1 MATYNAVQI
10 EHRENLKNKIF
21 RQLDISKY
29 FRFNLKKIFSFQF
42 LYLYMLLLF

>member
-29 FRFNLKKIFSFQF
+29 FNYARDILFFVIQILSFFSI
-42 LYLYMLLLF
+42 